1 MANDSMK
8 SRAIALKKL
17 LHSYKPYNS
26 LYRHVFYPVRKI
38 SVRWEK
44 RMAAG
49 RISLLD
55 RVDCQSFNG
64 RTRNEGARGIQDVVC
79 NYLPSRI
86 ALAKV
91 QYYLKVPSASG
102 LMRCQA
108 S

>member
-26 LYRHVFYPVRKI
+26 LYF

-55 RVDCQSFNG
+55 RVNCQSFNG